1 MSSETTRETRKID
14 LGTHAVR
21 VHESGSGPRTLFCLH
36 DFLEEPDG
44 WSPLAERLA
53 GGTRVVALQQRGHG
67 FSTAPPGSYTLGDLA
82 ADVLKVLDALAV
94 ERATLVGQGFGATVA
109 LAAALEA
116 PGRVAGLCLIAPL
129 VALDDKAA
137 RDWAQVVRA
146 GEVNKLQ
153 GLARSVWG
161 PMSRRNADGDG
172 IALTE
177 IARVVHRLH
186 TEPLAPRLGEIR
198 CPTLIVA
205 AYGDESGVA
214 RARDVAGRIEGA
226 RLELLQQRS
235 PAAGGVDAEALAK
248 LLDAQ
253 LAGGR

>member
-1 MSSETTRETRKID
+1 PTRPRPPDGPRACVAAVARRSSRGRRHGCGGSGVPVSSETTRETRKID

-21 VHESGSGPRTLFCLH
+21 VHESGAGPRTLFCLH

-116 PGRVAGLCLIAPL
+116 
-129 VALDDKAA
+129 
-137 RDWAQVVRA
+137 
-146 GEVNKLQ
+146 
-153 GLARSVWG
+153 
-161 PMSRRNADGDG
+161 
-172 IALTE
+172 
-177 IARVVHRLH
+177 
-186 TEPLAPRLGEIR
+186 
-198 CPTLIVA
+198 
-205 AYGDESGVA
+205 
-214 RARDVAGRIEGA
+214 
-226 RLELLQQRS
+226 
-235 PAAGGVDAEALAK
+235 
-248 LLDAQ
+248 
-253 LAGGR
+253 